1 MLDHAC
7 NNGWVKC
14 PALQIYREVLVEIEK
29 AKIQHKLIK
38 LEVDPFLQNSK
49 VSKTLSSISFFLLQ
63 HPKIVQKVITVL
75 DF

>member
-14 PALQIYREVLVEIEK
+14 PTLQIYRAVLVEIEK

-38 LEVDPFLQNSK
+38 SEVDPSLQNC
-49 VSKTLSSISFFLLQ
+49 
-63 HPKIVQKVITVL
+63 QKSVRPLNTIL
-75 DF
+75 EF